1 MKNIPEPIKALV
13 RLLAEVAVKEY
24 LESQKEPEK
33 ISGKPLLEQK
43 KRA

>member
-13 RLLAEVAVKEY
+13 RLLAEAAVKEY

-33 ISGKPLLEQK
+33 IIRKPAQEQK